1 MSRRLV
7 AVVHALVLA
16 ATATR
21 AAGEPPK
28 PSRTELGVFP
38 GVNYNTDL
46 GLGMGAVV
54 GVARIEP
61 DADPYRWRVQALL
74 YLSLKEAPEGGVEVV
89 EHDDYL
95 DVDRPGLLDGRL
107 RLRGRL
113 AFHRLATAG
122 WYGLG
127 NAAPGAAGDARASEY
142 QKLQARAEGYARVRA
157 ARELELVGGLRAT
170 ATRITLYPGSVL
182 ERDAPGL
189 VGIDDHGELLAMGGI
204 LLDERD
210 DEYAPTSGW
219 MVEAS
224 LRGARGIGEPF
235 TYGGVTLS
243 WRGFLRIASDRVV
256 LAGRVLGDVIV
267 GDAPFYELARHGG
280 AMNADATGGGTSIR
294 GVPAQRYHG
303 RAKVLGSGEVRF
315 QIVPFR
321 LWSQR
326 FRAGAAVF
334 VDGGRV
340 FHDPGVDGDSLGL
353 HLGIGGGLRI
363 QWGETFIGRADW
375 AGSPE
380 GTSGLYLGVGN
391 IF

>member
-1 MSRRLV
+1 M
-7 AVVHALVLA
+7 VHALVLA
-16 ATATR
+16 ATVAR
-21 AAGEPPK
+21 AGAEEQDPT
-28 PSRTELGVFP
+28 RTEFGIFP

-54 GVARIEP
+54 GIARIAP
-61 DADPYRWRVQALL
+61 DADPYRWRVQALF
-74 YLSLKEAPEGGVEVV
+74 YLSLKEAPEGGIDIV

-95 DVDRPGLLDGRL
+95 DVDRPGLLGGRL
-107 RLRGRL
+107 RLRGRF
-113 AFHRLATAG
+113 AFHRLANTG

-127 NAAPGAAGDARASEY
+127 NAAPGATDDPRDNQY
-142 QKLQARAEGYARVRA
+142 QKLQGRAEGYARVRA
-157 ARELELVGGLRAT
+157 ARDLEVVGGLRLTGTSIA
-170 ATRITLYPGSVL
+170 LYPGSLL
-182 ERDAPGL
+182 ERDAPSL
-189 VGIDDHGELLAMGGI
+189 VGVDEHGELLLMGG
-204 LLDERD
+204 LLWDVRD
-210 DEYAPTSGW
+210 DEYAPSAGW
-219 MVEAS
+219 LVEAAV
-224 LRGARGIGEPF
+224 RGARGLGERF
-235 TYGGVTLS
+235 TYAGVTLS
-243 WRGFLRIASDRVV
+243 WRGFLGLGGDRVV
-256 LAGRVLGDVIV
+256 LGGRVLGDVIV

-280 AMNADATGGGTSIR
+280 TMNADATGGGTSIR

-303 RAKVLGSGEVRF
+303 RSKVLGSAEVRF
-315 QIVPFR
+315 QIVPFH
-321 LWSQR
+321 LWDQR

-340 FHDPGVDGDSLGL
+340 FHDPALDGDGLGL